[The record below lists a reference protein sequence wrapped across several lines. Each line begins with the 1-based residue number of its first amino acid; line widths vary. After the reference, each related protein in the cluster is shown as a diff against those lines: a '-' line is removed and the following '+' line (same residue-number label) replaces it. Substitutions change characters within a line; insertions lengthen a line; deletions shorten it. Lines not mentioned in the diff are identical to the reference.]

1 MSRELNELKSN
12 LRVAAVSVTSDE
24 IAVRDNACAEP
35 TFSSS
40 EAAVQAILEC
50 LKNNAFHTA
59 IRYIR
64 ECRWEEGLFS

>member
-1 MSRELNELKSN
+1 MRCN
-12 LRVAAVSVTSDE
+12 LRAAAVSVTSDE
-24 IAVRDNACAEP
+24 ASARDGSGCSSEP

-50 LKNNAFHTA
+50 LKSSELQAA

-64 ECRWEEGLFS
+64 ECR

>member
-12 LRVAAVSVTSDE
+12 LRAAAASVTSDE
-24 IAVRDNACAEP
+24 AAARESCCSEP

-40 EAAVQAILEC
+40 EAAVQAILEG
-50 LKNNAFHTA
+50 LKNNELQAA

-64 ECRWEEGLFS
+64 ECR